1 MLEIRRK
8 LPAGFKYSEI
18 FTTAHHWWMLTQKS
32 SWKMAVRENNLESWS
47 HRQCHEAWALQDLRK
62 WGLFVLNVLTAS
74 WVDALRDICAL
85 VEDVHNPSRQGSYQ
99 TLITTQVTGENRQN
113 QVWLQEEREEGT
125 IKNKWM
131 LFPRWG
137 WTTTSWACREST
149 SMQGRKAVVWDT
161 TGVPWPQRVEI
172 GVCGFAL
179 RTVGLWPGEELMG
192 GDACVGL
199 CQHIFYQEQLVVFLI
214 SAWERPIALFFTF

>member
-131 LFPRWG
+131 LFPEDGQQPPGLAGRALACKGERQLCGTQLGCHGHRGWRLGYVDLPWGRWDYG
-137 WTTTSWACREST
+137 QVKSSW
-149 SMQGRKAVVWDT
+149 
-161 TGVPWPQRVEI
+161 VEMP
-172 GVCGFAL
+172 V
-179 RTVGLWPGEELMG
+179 
-192 GDACVGL
+192 
-199 CQHIFYQEQLVVFLI
+199 
-214 SAWERPIALFFTF
+214 